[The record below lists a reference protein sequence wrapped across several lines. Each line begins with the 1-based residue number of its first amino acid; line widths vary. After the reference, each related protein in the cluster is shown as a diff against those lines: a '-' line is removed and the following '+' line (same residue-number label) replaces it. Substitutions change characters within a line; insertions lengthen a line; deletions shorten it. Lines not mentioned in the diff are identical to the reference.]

1 MPRHA
6 MRLLLLLLVSSAAAM
21 ATAAPPSTLGY
32 QGRLASAG
40 GTPVTATLSITFR
53 LYDAPGGGTALWSET
68 QPAVDVDGGNLGVE
82 LGTVVPLPASIWG
95 RQLYLGVQ
103 VAGDTEML
111 PRPALTAAP
120 YALRAGATMKRTIVV
135 SAEGTP
141 TENGAA
147 LLAAIAGITDASA
160 TSPVT
165 VELDAGTFDLGAE
178 RAHLPEYT
186 TLAGRGRAATLV
198 TSSVATAL
206 GSLLTAATITLR
218 SNTAVRDLTARNTGI
233 SAIPEFG
240 TSGIEAYDPDVFQQV
255 VVNVSLVRVTG
266 ESVAAAGSSGQRA
279 GVSLCVANSEVRD
292 VAGRAFGGEYGMG
305 LRSDCTGEGVIIDG
319 AELEARESTLGLR
332 GAYLAGGGLWRNITV
347 ALETHPGLLNVYG
360 IRLFPAGGDTVELV
374 TPKIIIRGNDI
385 LASTQTSLIEGIR
398 IEHGIDASI
407 SGASIALER
416 VKGVSVSG
424 LRASADNTTQATT
437 RLVGADIRISAVQD
451 AATGPGSIQGL
462 RLQGTAPQILH
473 SNIDVRCLA
482 PGYNTCYGIHQQ
494 QPTGNLVQPGPL
506 QLEHSRV
513 LARHDDPADGSAA
526 TMGLNLAG
534 PGIVRESTVGVVRS
548 SDLEFHFA
556 IRLTHAASV
565 RVHGS
570 TVSADTPSN
579 PANSCS
585 VGGDGTAE
593 LFGNVV
599 FGQFSCGTPITY
611 NCAGNTRAGAGF
623 LAAGCL

>member
-6 MRLLLLLLVSSAAAM
+6 MRLLLLLLACAA
-21 ATAAPPSTLGY
+21 TSTIAAPPATLGY

-40 GTPVTATLSITFR
+40 GAPVTATLAITFR
-53 LYDAPGGGTALWSET
+53 LYDAPSGGIALWSEV

-82 LGTVVPLPASIWG
+82 LGKVVPLPANIWG

-120 YALRAGATMKRTIVV
+120 YALRAGTTMKRTIVV

-141 TENGAA
+141 AENGAA
-147 LLAAIAGITDASA
+147 LLAAIAGISDASA

-165 VELDAGTFDLGAE
+165 VEIDAGTFDLGVE
-178 RAHLPEYT
+178 RVHLPEYT

-233 SAIPEFG
+233 SAIAEFG
-240 TSGIEAYDPDVFQQV
+240 TSGIAAYDPAVFQQA
-255 VVNVSLVRVTG
+255 VVNVSLMRVTG
-266 ESVAAAGSSGQRA
+266 ESAAAPGSSGQRA
-279 GVSLCVANSEVRD
+279 GISLCAANSEVRD

-305 LRSDCTGEGVIIDG
+305 LRSDCTGDGVIIDG

-360 IRLFPAGGDTVELV
+360 IRLFPAGNNAVELV
-374 TPKIIIRGNDI
+374 TPKITIRGNDV
-385 LASTQTSLIEGIR
+385 LAPTQTSLIEGIR
-398 IEHGIDASI
+398 LEHGIDASI
-407 SGASIALER
+407 TGASIALER
-416 VKGVSVSG
+416 VRAASVSG
-424 LRASADNTTQATT
+424 LRASADDTTQTTT
-437 RLVGADIRISAVQD
+437 RLVGADIRIGAVQD
-451 AATGPGSIQGL
+451 AAFGSGSIQGL
-462 RLQGTAPQILH
+462 RLQGMAPQILH

-482 PGYNTCYGIHQQ
+482 PGYNGCYGIHQQ
-494 QPTGNLVQPGPL
+494 QPAANFVQPGPL
-506 QLEHSRV
+506 QLENSRV

-526 TMGLNLAG
+526 TIGLDLVG
-534 PGIVRESTVGVVRS
+534 PGLVRESSVGVVRS
-548 SDLEFHFA
+548 SDLELHFA
-556 IRLTHAASV
+556 IRLNNAASV
-565 RVHGS
+565 RVHAS

-585 VGGDGTAE
+585 VGGNGTAE

-599 FGQFSCGTPITY
+599 FGQFSCGTPITF

-623 LAAGCL
+623 LAAGCP